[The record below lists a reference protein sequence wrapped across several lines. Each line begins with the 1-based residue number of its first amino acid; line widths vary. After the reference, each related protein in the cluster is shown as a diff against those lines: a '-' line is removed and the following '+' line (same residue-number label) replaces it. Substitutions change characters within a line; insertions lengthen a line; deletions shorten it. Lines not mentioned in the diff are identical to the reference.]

1 MIIHILLVL
10 NIVAVEPRFPGKS
23 IIHKEWQYA
32 GDYASKEL
40 CEIAAQKIRKERDHY
55 VCVQAE

>member
-1 MIIHILLVL
+1 MSIHILLIL

-23 IIHKEWQYA
+23 IVHKEWHYA

-40 CEIAAQKIRKERDHY
+40 CEIAAQKIKKAPDHY
-55 VCVQAE
+55 VCLQAE